1 MKESTNIQI
10 INNIRKV
17 LSRNL
22 SHLFAKTKNTG
33 LEKSNTRFKGYK
45 NNNKI
50 LKNNN
55 KYNKRTINENNEELF
70 IIRKNNNTFSNL
82 NSNIMINNNVITD
95 RILRNKNNYH
105 LNNNSNSKVK
115 NKNLTQINRRLSNV
129 KYIFDNFLILD
140 NSEKKEKKNN
150 STMNLREPENKEFI
164 KKENNSKTLPE
175 KDISKKLNIDFS
187 FEGNLTTSN
196 IKEKTNKEIEKN
208 ESFKTKE
215 IQSSKFSTSVA
226 SYNNFNIKNNININE
241 YNKINNNTINKID
254 KNRTKLKLKKN
265 SKNNFN
271 TKTNKTK
278 KEKNSEKKSEII
290 KKNKENEKK
299 DDEIKI
305 KDENNINIIENQNIK
320 VENKKINLLKQI
332 EMDSVFGIGD
342 YEVKNDNQDS
352 LFILTNNP
360 SIHIFRNKIN
370 NCNLFIQ
377 KKHINNNIIKNNII
391 IKSHETL
398 YTLLGICDGHGEQGK
413 TISNYIS
420 NIIPN
425 KLKNVLNSMSNE
437 QNFENEIESNIK
449 SIFSSTNTKLNTM
462 QIIDTSYSGTCFC
475 SLLITST
482 SIISISLGNS
492 KAIIGCCQSEENKSN
507 EKKFYPF
514 NITLEHTPL
523 TQEEK
528 ERIVENG
535 GEVSYEKDE
544 YNRDFGPLKI
554 WKKNVLVPGLLTTR
568 SFGDKEASLI
578 GVISEPEIKYYEM
591 KSEYKFFVVGSF
603 GLWNFIE
610 SDECVKIIG
619 EFYLKNDIHGGVNE
633 IMKTVKSRWIEDKED
648 IIEDISIIVCFL
660 KEEEIK

>member
-10 INNIRKV
+10 INNIRKD

-22 SHLFAKTKNTG
+22 SHLFSKTKNIG

-55 KYNKRTINENNEELF
+55 KYNKRNINENSEVPF
-70 IIRKNNNTFSNL
+70 IIRKNNIISL
-82 NSNIMINNNVITD
+82 KSNSNFLINNNLITD

-105 LNNNSNSKVK
+105 LNNNSISKVK
-115 NKNLTQINRRLSNV
+115 NMNLTQNNSSLSNV
-129 KYIFDNFLILD
+129 KYIFDNILILD
-140 NSEKKEKKNN
+140 NREKKNN
-150 STMNLREPENKEFI
+150 RTMNLRDPETKEFI
-164 KKENNSKTLPE
+164 KKENNSKALSE
-175 KDISKKLNIDFS
+175 EDISKIVNNDHS
-187 FEGNLTTSN
+187 FKGNLTASN

-208 ESFKTKE
+208 EIFKQKE

-226 SYNNFNIKNNININE
+226 SYNNFNIKNNINE
-241 YNKINNNTINKID
+241 YNKITNNNTMNKKD
-254 KNRTKLKLKKN
+254 KNRTKLKSKKN

-271 TKTNKTK
+271 IKNNKSK

-290 KKNKENEKK
+290 KKNKKNKENEKK

-305 KDENNINIIENQNIK
+305 KDENNINIIENQNVK
-320 VENKKINLLKQI
+320 VENNKINLLKQI
-332 EMDSVFGIGD
+332 EMDSAFGIGD
-342 YEVKNDNQDS
+342 YEVKNENQDS

-360 SIHIFRNKIN
+360 SIHIIRNKIN
-370 NCNLFIQ
+370 NCNLFFQ
-377 KKHINNNIIKNNII
+377 EKHINNNIIKTNIQ
-391 IKSHETL
+391 IKSHETS
-398 YTLLGICDGHGEQGK
+398 YTILGICDGHGEQGR

-420 NIIPN
+420 TIIPN
-425 KLKNVLNSMSNE
+425 KLKNVLNSMSTE
-437 QNFENEIESNIK
+437 KNFENEIEPIIK

-475 SLLITST
+475 SLLLNST
-482 SIISISLGNS
+482 SIISINLGNS
-492 KAIIGCCQSEENKSN
+492 KAIIGCRQSEENNK
-507 EKKFYPF
+507 KKFYPF
-514 NITLEHTPL
+514 NITSEHTPL
-523 TQEEK
+523 IKEEK
-528 ERIVENG
+528 ERIIENG
-535 GEVSYEKDE
+535 GDVSYEKDE

-578 GVISEPEIKYYEM
+578 GLISEPEIKYYEM

-610 SDECVKIIG
+610 SDECIKIIG
-619 EFYLKNDIHGGVNE
+619 EFYLKNDIHGGVNK
-633 IMKTVKSRWIEDKED
+633 IMKTVKSRWIEEKED
-648 IIEDISIIVCFL
+648 IIEDISIIVGFL
-660 KEEEIK
+660 KEEE